1 VDIPAEAHAVAG
13 LARDLFGDA
22 LVGVYLHGSAA
33 TSGLRPRS
41 DVDLILVLDR
51 PLDDASRRKLLAEL
65 LRLSGRYPP
74 DPAGPRCIEL
84 MVFLA
89 STLAAPTFPAR
100 TEFLYGEW
108 LRDGFEAGEIPTPL
122 ADPEIT
128 LPLADPEITLL
139 LAQARKA
146 SVTLAGPPLA
156 SLLPSISAEQ
166 IRQAMR
172 IAIPALIDNLV
183 GDERNVLLTLARMWR
198 TAAHGDFLSKDAAAQ
213 WVIPQVP
220 PAIAATL
227 TLASAAYV
235 GAATDDWRDRQVEVA
250 AAADYL
256 RRQVEALLPGE

>member
-1 VDIPAEAHAVAG
+1 MDIPTEAHAVAG

-74 DPAGPRCIEL
+74 NPAGPRCIEL

-89 STLAAPTFPAR
+89 STLAAPSFPAR
-100 TEFLYGEW
+100 AEFLYGEW
-108 LRDGFEAGEIPTPL
+108 LRDGFEAGEIP
-122 ADPEIT
+122 AA
-128 LPLADPEITLL
+128 LADPEITLL

-146 SVTLAGPPLA
+146 SVTLVGPPLA
-156 SLLPSISAEQ
+156 SLLPPISAEQ
-166 IRQAMR
+166 IQQAMST
-172 IAIPALIDNLV
+172 AIPALIDNLV

-198 TAAHGDFLSKDAAAQ
+198 TATHGDFLSKDAAAQ

-235 GAATDDWRDRQVEVA
+235 GTATDDWRDRQVEA
-250 AAADYL
+250 AAVADYL
-256 RRQVEALLPGE
+256 RRQVEALLLNQ